1 MAVTYIADELA
12 AMTGVKR
19 QPEDSANLDESAVLG
34 FSIRFKGPY
43 STLKTAASGY
53 SQGDLVE
60 EDVALKAWE
69 IQKRP
74 GSLGVLSLICVPVDQ
89 TSGGESPSTQ
99 PFKVQWSVK
108 SCRNDKSILSYCG
121 GSARREALELW
132 MKETDADALDE
143 FGYKRPDG
151 SVEPLNSQEQAIAN
165 KIKKGIDAVIRF
177 YPLVIRKRFYHAY
190 PQDSFKDLGFVTNL
204 PNGAPTPSGGYS
216 WLKVQD
222 DCDEN
227 GENWLRTESWM
238 GALQSEGGWDADLYG
253 SNRWNM
259 PLSGG
264 SGS

>member
-19 QPEDSANLDESAVLG
+19 QPEDTANLDESAVLG

-60 EDVALKAWE
+60 KDVALKAWE
-69 IQKRP
+69 VQKRP
-74 GSLGVLSLICVPVDQ
+74 GALGILSLLCAPVDQ
-89 TSGGESPSTQ
+89 TSGGASPSTQ

-108 SCRNDKSILSYCG
+108 SCRNDKSILAYCG
-121 GSARREALELW
+121 GSAKREALELW
-132 MKETDADALDE
+132 MKETDADALDQ
-143 FGYKRPDG
+143 FGYLRPDG
-151 SVEPLNSQEQAIAN
+151 SVEPLNSQEQEIAN

-177 YPLVIRKRFYHAY
+177 YPIVIRKRFYHAY
-190 PQDSFKDLGFVTNL
+190 PTDSFNKIGFIDSL
-204 PNGAPTPSGGYS
+204 PSGAPDLSGYD

-227 GENWLRTESWM
+227 GDYWLRTESWM
-238 GALQSEGGWDADLYG
+238 GAIESEGGWDEDLYG
-253 SNRWNM
+253 ANRWRM
-259 PLSGG
+259 PLP
-264 SGS
+264 